1 MMKALLMKQ
10 ITENQYV
17 AQMHSKPAVDCTTA
31 VHDEVEVSSC
41 RVYKDHNPIL
51 TRFGEA
57 VDVRRRG
64 ALRMGRFAGS
74 QTRTEDA
81 PAVVRIWTADQCREL
96 TAHQARGLAA
106 QLLAAATLADSQ
118 NNH

>member
-1 MMKALLMKQ
+1 MKVLLMKQ
-10 ITENQYV
+10 FTDNQ
-17 AQMHSKPAVDCTTA
+17 TA
-31 VHDEVEVSSC
+31 VQIHSTPAADSTLVAHDACEASSC

-64 ALRMGRFAGS
+64 ALRMARFAGS
-74 QTRTEDA
+74 HSRTEDA
-81 PAVVRIWTADQCREL
+81 PAVVRLWTSDQCREL

-106 QLLAAATLADSQ
+106 QLLAAAMLADSQ